1 MALLC
6 RIMLRSNH
14 FASDAP
20 GVNTFYT
27 ERSVHLDVFLRAGVN
42 HHTGISY
49 VTEVTFS
56 HMDKP
61 TAR

>member
-14 FASDAP
+14 FAYDPS
-20 GVNTFYT
+20 GVNTSYT
-27 ERSVHLDVFLRAGVN
+27 GRTVHLDVFRSAGVN
-42 HHTGISY
+42 HHTGITC

-61 TAR
+61 MAR